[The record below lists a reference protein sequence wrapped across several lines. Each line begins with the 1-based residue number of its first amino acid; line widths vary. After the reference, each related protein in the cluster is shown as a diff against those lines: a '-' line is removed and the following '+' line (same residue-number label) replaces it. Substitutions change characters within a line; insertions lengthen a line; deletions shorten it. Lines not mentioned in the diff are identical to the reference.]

1 MKKNRIVKNVIENG
15 RIVSGPDY
23 RDMGAVLLFVFLLP
37 YIISF
42 FFGNAGSGYEEEE
55 NISAVMGTKIFEE
68 DYKKA
73 DFIVRNKTAAGTES
87 MPLETYLTCRLPATI
102 SMDYEPEA
110 LKAQAVILR
119 TELMRSY
126 YDSMDGGNGKAG
138 KDNVTYNKDG
148 KHYIYVESGLAM
160 TDGSVYEKC
169 KAAVSETKGMYMTYN
184 GYPIMAPYF
193 AVSAGATR
201 NGNEVFKCEDYPYLK
216 SVMCERD
223 FTALEYAQT
232 VRMNKKTFLLRLK
245 EAYPELVPEEGVIDS
260 ISIESVSIDS
270 MLKIERDRA
279 GYVTEVSAGGA
290 VISGEAFR
298 AAFSLAS
305 SCFTVEEEGKTILS
319 DNIIIK
325 SKGIGHGLGFGQYG
339 ANEAAKKGSDFIDI
353 LNYFFSDIVIEKTE

>member
-1 MKKNRIVKNVIENG
+1 MRKNRIVKNVIESK

-23 RDMGAVLLFVFLLP
+23 RDLGAVLLFVFLLP

-42 FFGNAGSGYEEEE
+42 FFGNAGSGYDEAEEGG
-55 NISAVMGTKIFEE
+55 NIRAVMGTEIFEE
-68 DYKKA
+68 DYKTA
-73 DFIVRNKTAAGTES
+73 DYIVCNKTAAGTES

-126 YDSMDGGNGKAG
+126 YDSMDNGSGDTGNSKTA
-138 KDNVTYNKDG
+138 YNKDG
-148 KHYIYVESGLAM
+148 RQYICVESALTM

-169 KAAVSETKGMYMTYN
+169 KAAVGETKGMYMTYN
-184 GYPIMAPYF
+184 GYPIKAPYF

-201 NGNEVFKCEDYPYLK
+201 NGNEVFRSEEYPYLK

-223 FTALEYAQT
+223 FTASEYAQT
-232 VRMNKKTFLLRLK
+232 VRMNKTAFLLRLK
-245 EAYPELVPEEGVIDS
+245 EAYPGLAPEEGSIDS
-260 ISIESVSIDS
+260 I
-270 MLKIERDRA
+270 LQIERDRA
-279 GYVTEVSAGGA
+279 DYVQEIRIGST
-290 VISGEAFR
+290 VIAGEAFR
-298 AAFSLAS
+298 AVFSLSS
-305 SCFTVEEEGKTILS
+305 SCFTVEEENKTILS
-319 DNIIIK
+319 DMIVIK
-325 SKGIGHGLGFGQYG
+325 SKGIGHGLGFGQYA